1 MKLLKDFNVQGK
13 RVLVRCDF
21 NVPLDDSGNIT
32 DDFRIRQS
40 LPTINYL
47 IKNKAKIII
56 ISHLDPESTG
66 VVDKKYGLKKVGE
79 RLEKLLGVK
88 LGEDIQFLEN
98 LRFNKGEIEPSM
110 EFAKELAEKG
120 DIFINDAFSVCHRN
134 HASIALLP
142 KLLPS
147 GAGLLLEKEIES
159 LNKVLQNPAKPMV
172 AIIGGTKVETKSKL
186 INNISKPADYV
197 IISGL
202 IEKEVQE
209 KNIKFDFPEKIVFP
223 EGDLGALDINTESIK
238 LFEEKILQAKTVLWN
253 GPFGKF
259 EEKEYTKGTLAIAR
273 AIIKSKAFSVVGGGE
288 TVEFIQK
295 YGLIDEFSH
304 VSTGGGAMM
313 AYLSG
318 EELPGIK
325 ALG

>member
-1 MKLLKDFNVQGK
+1 MFKTLKDFNVQGK

-21 NVPLDDSGNIT
+21 NVPLDEEGNIT

-66 VVDKKYGLKKVGE
+66 MADKKYSLKKVGE

-88 LGEDIQFLEN
+88 LGGDVQLLEN
-98 LRFNKGEIEPSM
+98 LRFNKRETESPPAGGL

-147 GAGLLLEKEIES
+147 GVGLLLEKEIES
-159 LNKVLQNPAKPMV
+159 LNNFLGYMQPPAV
-172 AIIGGTKVETKSKL
+172 RYL
-186 INNISKPADYV
+186 R
-197 IISGL
+197 
-202 IEKEVQE
+202 
-209 KNIKFDFPEKIVFP
+209 
-223 EGDLGALDINTESIK
+223 LD
-238 LFEEKILQAKTVLWN
+238 
-253 GPFGKF
+253 
-259 EEKEYTKGTLAIAR
+259 
-273 AIIKSKAFSVVGGGE
+273 
-288 TVEFIQK
+288 
-295 YGLIDEFSH
+295 
-304 VSTGGGAMM
+304 
-313 AYLSG
+313 
-318 EELPGIK
+318 
-325 ALG
+325 